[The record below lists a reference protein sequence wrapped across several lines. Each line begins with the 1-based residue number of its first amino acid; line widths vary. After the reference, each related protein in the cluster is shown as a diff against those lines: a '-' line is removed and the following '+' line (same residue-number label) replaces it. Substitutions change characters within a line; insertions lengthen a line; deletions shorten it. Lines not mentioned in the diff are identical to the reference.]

1 MKNIFISPHF
11 DDAIGSC
18 GGLIQSLDNVL
29 ICTIFTKQ
37 YKGELSQVAKDLH
50 NDWNLKN
57 AVKSRK
63 KENKNACKFLKLKST
78 NLNFLEF
85 IYRKNSTGFICKSF
99 ESLFGNEN
107 IYEKELEIELI
118 KKIKN
123 KFSINNQFYFPMS
136 MGGHVDHVLLHNV
149 GLVLNSEG
157 YKVKFYQDFSYQ
169 INDSIKNYKVEKFY
183 FDEMVLNKKITA
195 CMCYVSQMPDLFGN
209 NDNAKKYFKKFKE
222 KEKYYERYY
231 ERISTD
237 NGDY

>member
-29 ICTIFTKQ
+29 ICTIFTRQ
-37 YKGELSQVAKDLH
+37 YKEDISQVAKDLH
-50 NDWNLKN
+50 NDWKLKN

-63 KENKNACKFLKLKST
+63 KENKKACKILKLKSK

-99 ESLFGNEN
+99 DSLFGKDYVYEN
-107 IYEKELEIELI
+107 GLENQLLQKI
-118 KKIKN
+118 KK
-123 KFSINNQFYFPMS
+123 KFSEENQFYFPMS
-136 MGGHVDHVLLHNV
+136 MGSHVDHVLLHNV
-149 GLVLNSEG
+149 GLKLKDEG

-169 INDSIKNYKVEKFY
+169 FDQKVENFKVEKHY
-183 FDEMVLNKKITA
+183 FNETVLNKKIKA

-209 NDNAKKYFKKFKE
+209 NENAKKYFKSFKE

-231 ERISTD
+231 ERI
-237 NGDY
+237 